1 MTQPHPVHFSQI
13 DDLVSI
19 GTAIYNRALALRQE
33 AHDLEVT
40 YNNIVLRMTGH
51 LDETL
56 PSDQP

>member
-19 GTAIYNRALALRQE
+19 GTAIYNRAQALRQE

-40 YNNIVLRMTGH
+40 YNNVVLGIEKA
-51 LDETL
+51 LSTL

>member
-1 MTQPHPVHFSQI
+1 MTQPQI
-13 DDLVSI
+13 DDLVRI
-19 GTAIYNRALALRQE
+19 GTAIYNRAQALRQE

-40 YNNIVLRMTGH
+40 YNNIVLRMTDH